1 MNEPGRGTETA
12 RRVYVWDL
20 PTRLFHWIL
29 VAAVATS
36 LAAEQFGNMNIHV
49 ISGHVVVALVIFR
62 ICWGVVGGRHARF
75 GDFVTGPG
83 EVLAYLKELLK
94 GKSPH
99 HLGHNPLGG
108 WSVIALLTVLGVQ
121 AGTGLFSNDDILTEG
136 PLAASVGKSMSDTLT
151 YYHGLSSNV
160 LYALIGLH
168 LAAIAFYTAKGHALI
183 GAMVGGEKDDAPG
196 KEMPG
201 ARGNLVLAAVIVCGA
216 ATIAYAIF
224 NY

>member
-1 MNEPGRGTETA
+1 MSEPEHRSKFGQRTF
-12 RRVYVWDL
+12 VWDL
-20 PTRLFHWIL
+20 PTRLFHWSL
-29 VAAVATS
+29 VGAVATS
-36 LAAEQFGNMNIHV
+36 LATEQFGKMDVHV
-49 ISGHVVVALVIFR
+49 ISGHVVLALVIFR

-75 GDFVTGPG
+75 SDFVRGPG

-108 WSVIALLTVLGVQ
+108 WSVIALLTVLAVQ

-136 PLAASVGKSMSDTLT
+136 PLSGLVGKSMSDTLT

-168 LAAIAFYTAKGHALI
+168 LAAIAFYTVKGHALI

-196 KEMPG
+196 NEMPG
-201 ARGNLVLAAVIVCGA
+201 ARGNLSIAAVIVFGA
-216 ATIAYAIF
+216 AAIAYAIF